1 MVHARDCEGLT
12 LLLRLRVRYFVTLGE
27 NGFSEVEGEDALSDD
42 LNEVWQKTMLLLR
55 ASYYAGE
62 SWIRE
67 AVLSLQDFCNCGCN
81 NCQNCLLS
89 FYLVSTMQGS
99 ENSIAI
105 KLFIAMKCC
114 NSNIALCILNYEMEM
129 L

>member
-1 MVHARDCEGLT
+1 MMIAISFTNFQNPQLCMKFIEI
-12 LLLRLRVRYFVTLGE
+12 
-27 NGFSEVEGEDALSDD
+27 NDAI
-42 LNEVWQKTMLLLR
+42 TCH
-55 ASYYAGE
+55 Y
-62 SWIRE
+62 
-67 AVLSLQDFCNCGCN
+67 FCNCCCN
-81 NCQNCLLS
+81 NCQNCLLG
-89 FYLVSTMQGS
+89 FYMVSTMQGS